1 MRENLGKIRSIFKS
15 PGLAATFRWSR
26 CVHLRIVLI
35 CLITVAVTLFSLC
48 FTIATKGLV
57 DGAVSSNMNQL
68 RKYAI
73 LLGLLILIQHGLSA
87 VRAVVRLRATTDL
100 QKTMQGM
107 LVKELLSKEYPGLKG
122 YHSGELV
129 NRVFSDMNVVKN
141 GVMSILPNFIG
152 VAVSFIG
159 AAAILIAMD
168 WHFVILML
176 VGGLL
181 GLAVVLLFRKPLKD
195 RHKRMQEA
203 EGALHADM
211 QETLENVR
219 LIKSSVSEQRAVQ
232 RITGHQ
238 DFLAREQ
245 IRQGM
250 FSFWMNNSMGLV
262 FELSWLFCMI
272 WGCINIYHGNLTYGS
287 LAAMIQLIGRIQG
300 PIANSLSMASQ
311 AYGVT
316 SSAERLLELTD
327 LPDEEETQKLPD
339 FDEIRMD
346 NITFK
351 YDDGVEEVLQSINWT
366 IHKGDFLAL
375 TGMSG
380 GGKTS
385 LFQLLLGIYKPT
397 SGRLDFVLGDTVVPA
412 SRGTR
417 SLFAYV
423 PQGNTLFSGTL
434 RDNLTMFTDSA
445 TDEEIDR
452 AVKAACIDH
461 VVADIGLDAVLGER
475 GVGLSEGQAQRVAV
489 ARALLTGAPILLL
502 DEATSALDEKTEAKL
517 LKNISKMRD
526 KTCIIVTHRRAALNI
541 CDYVLHI
548 ADGKMTQA
556 SQDQSDKI

>member
-1 MRENLGKIRSIFKS
+1 
-15 PGLAATFRWSR
+15 
-26 CVHLRIVLI
+26 
-35 CLITVAVTLFSLC
+35 
-48 FTIATKGLV
+48 
-57 DGAVSSNMNQL
+57 
-68 RKYAI
+68 
-73 LLGLLILIQHGLSA
+73 
-87 VRAVVRLRATTDL
+87 
-100 QKTMQGM
+100 
-107 LVKELLSKEYPGLKG
+107 
-122 YHSGELV
+122 
-129 NRVFSDMNVVKN
+129 
-141 GVMSILPNFIG
+141 
-152 VAVSFIG
+152 
-159 AAAILIAMD
+159 
-168 WHFVILML
+168 
-176 VGGLL
+176 
-181 GLAVVLLFRKPLKD
+181 
-195 RHKRMQEA
+195 
-203 EGALHADM
+203 
-211 QETLENVR
+211 
-219 LIKSSVSEQRAVQ
+219 
-232 RITGHQ
+232 
-238 DFLAREQ
+238 
-245 IRQGM
+245 M

-272 WGCINIYHGNLTYGS
+272 WGCINIYHGKLTYGS

-300 PIANSLSMASQ
+300 PIANALSMASQ

-366 IHKGDFLAL
+366 IRKGDFLAL

-461 VVADIGLDAVLGER
+461 VVEDIGLDAVLGER

-517 LKNISKMRD
+517 LENISKMRD

-541 CDYVLHI
+541 CDYALHI
-548 ADGKMTQA
+548 ADGKMTQV
-556 SQDQSDKI
+556 SREQSDKI